1 MKNLKTRIFSGLM
14 AGILAVSLAVPAFAS
29 SNTSTNITATYVDI
43 VIDVNV
49 PTTGTA
55 QVNPYGLPVKLDDAG
70 TNKITGEQIVTKPL
84 FLVNNSDSNL
94 NVSASVTA
102 TATGDLR
109 FAAAAPTASDTYKTS
124 FVYLQM
130 KPTTLTYDND
140 RAQGTDT
147 GIQGIETAKAN
158 AVFAGWKQDY
168 AAATDLV
175 LNGTSAATKDK
186 MVTLLAATI
195 DTSGTDPVSKW
206 NAGSIAAFR
215 LAGKVN
221 ANPKDP
227 WVVRDGF
234 TAAIAFTFK
243 PDTAAASLDKTELEL
258 ATTTGTADLTVSLSD
273 GVGIKSV
280 VWESDATGKATVA
293 AKADPANGSVATVT
307 GVATGNANIT
317 AKVVG
322 DNGIT
327 YTATCAVTIP

>member
-29 SNTSTNITATYVDI
+29 SNTSTNITGTYVDI

-55 QVNPYGLPVKLDDAG
+55 QVNPYGLPVKLDD
-70 TNKITGEQIVTKPL
+70 TSKITGEQIVTKPL
-84 FLVNNSDSNL
+84 LLVNNSDSNL

-109 FAAAAPTASDTYKTS
+109 FATAAPTASDTYKS
-124 FVYLQM
+124 AFVYLQM
-130 KPTTLTYDND
+130 KSTALDNTNKATT
-140 RAQGTDT
+140 AQVTANED
-147 GIQGIETAKAN
+147 IQGLDPTAVN
-158 AVFAGWKQDY
+158 PVFAGWKQDY

-175 LNGTSAATKDK
+175 LNGTSAVTKDK
-186 MVTLLAATI
+186 MATLAAATV
-195 DTSGTDPVSKW
+195 TTAGGNTTVTW
-206 NAGSIAAFR
+206 NAGSVAAFR

-243 PDTAAASLDKTELEL
+243 PDTTTAALDKATLVL
-258 ATTTGTADLTVSLSD
+258 DSTTTTGTLTASLN
-273 GVGIKSV
+273 GANITNV
-280 VWESDATGKATVA
+280 VWTSGTTAAATVA
-293 AKADPANGSVATVT
+293 GSGTNNTTGTVT
-307 GVATGNANIT
+307 RVAAGTSVIT
-317 AKVVG
+317 ATITA
-322 DNGIT
+322 DNGLT
-327 YTATCAVTIP
+327 YTATCDVTCN